1 MKYGISAVS
10 MYLIIGL
17 GNPGN
22 EYKKTRHNVGWIV
35 IDDIFSD
42 ADWKTNT
49 YAHATV
55 AHVEIGNMPIQL
67 VKPQTFMNDSG
78 KSLHYFIDKEDYK
91 GEDIITVYDD
101 LDLPLGKIKISFDRG
116 NGGHNGIK
124 SLEEALGSRDFI
136 RIRIGISRTLDDGT
150 MIKPNVLGNFDI
162 NELEILQEVSKRV
175 EQAIKSIITDGK
187 EKAMT
192 NFN

>member
-1 MKYGISAVS
+1 
-10 MYLIIGL
+10 MYLTIGL

-42 ADWKTNT
+42 ADWKNNT
-49 YAHATV
+49 YAHAMV
-55 AHVEIGNMPIQL
+55 AHVEIANTPIQL

-91 GEDIITVYDD
+91 SEDIIVIYDD

-116 NGGHNGIK
+116 DLY
-124 SLEEALGSRDFI
+124 SE
-136 RIRIGISRTLDDGT
+136 
-150 MIKPNVLGNFDI
+150 
-162 NELEILQEVSKRV
+162 
-175 EQAIKSIITDGK
+175 
-187 EKAMT
+187 
-192 NFN
+192 

>member
-1 MKYGISAVS
+1 

-22 EYKKTRHNVGWIV
+22 EHRKTRHNVGWI
-35 IDDIFSD
+35 ILDTIFPK
-42 ADWKTNT
+42 ADWENNL
-49 YAHATV
+49 YGHALTTR
-55 AHVEIGNMPIQL
+55 VEIDNHEIQL

-78 KSLHYFIDKEDYK
+78 KSLHYFINKEGYNIDN
-91 GEDIITVYDD
+91 IIVIYDD
-101 LDLPLGKIKISFDRG
+101 LDLPMGKIKISFDRG

-124 SLEEALGSRDFI
+124 SLEKSLGSRNFI

-150 MIKPNVLGNFDI
+150 IIKPNVLGNFDSR
-162 NELEILQEVSKRV
+162 ELEIIQDVSVRV
-175 EQAIKSIITDGK
+175 GEIIKTILKDGK

-192 NFN
+192 VFN